1 MTYFSTLEHILLMN
15 LAARWRRLQE
25 KKNNFGAKIQIFKIF
40 SIDFNKPVVEKN
52 FLWIQKS
59 SGVNE
64 KTEKI
69 EVKVATQ

>member
-1 MTYFSTLEHILLMN
+1 MRYFSTLGQILTTN
-15 LAARWRRLQE
+15 LAARGRRCLE
-25 KKNNFGAKIQIFKIF
+25 KIDFGAKIQIFKIF
-40 SIDFNKPVVEKN
+40 YTDFNKPVVEKN